1 MISIA
6 ITGGIGSGKS
16 YISNIL
22 QEYGIPI
29 YNTDDEAKRLM
40 VSDEGIRHDLVAL
53 LGEEVYVEGT
63 LNKSLLASY
72 LFADAE
78 NAARINGIVHPRVK
92 TDFCR
97 WLEQYTDKE
106 IVGMECAILFE
117 AGFDDAVDAVVG
129 EYVENATQHHSGRVV
144 INVSEDDNKYIS
156 NVLKTIIDNGGLI
169 SSINT
174 NDPSLEDVF
183 VKVTSKAKKEQSI
196 KEENS

>member
-16 YISNIL
+16 YISHIL

-40 VSDEGIRHDLVAL
+40 VSDEGIRRDLVAL
-53 LGEEVYVEGT
+53 LGEEVYVQGT

-78 NAARINGIVHPRVK
+78 NASRINGIVHPRVK
-92 TDFCR
+92 LDFCR
-97 WLEQYTDKE
+97 WLEQHTDKE

-117 AGFDDAVDAVVG
+117 AGFDDAVDAVVMVYAP
-129 EYVENATQHHSGRVV
+129 ETLRVERAMKRDHATETQIRARIAAQLDDEEKRKRADYVIYTDGSIPLDSQLSTLITQLKLEN
-144 INVSEDDNKYIS
+144 K
-156 NVLKTIIDNGGLI
+156 
-169 SSINT
+169 
-174 NDPSLEDVF
+174 
-183 VKVTSKAKKEQSI
+183 
-196 KEENS
+196 

>member
-16 YISNIL
+16 YISGML
-22 QEYGIPI
+22 EEYDIPI

-40 VSDEGIRHDLVAL
+40 VSDEGIRNDLVAL
-53 LGEEVYVEGT
+53 LGEEVYVQGA

-72 LFADAE
+72 LFAHAE

-97 WLEQYTDKE
+97 WMEQHADKE

-117 AGFDDAVDAVVG
+117 AGFEDAVDAVVMVYAPEALRIERVMKRDHATEAQIRARIAAQMNDEEKCKRADYIIYTDG
-129 EYVENATQHHSGRVV
+129 SISLDSQLSTLITQLKLEN
-144 INVSEDDNKYIS
+144 K
-156 NVLKTIIDNGGLI
+156 
-169 SSINT
+169 
-174 NDPSLEDVF
+174 
-183 VKVTSKAKKEQSI
+183 
-196 KEENS
+196 

>member
-40 VSDEGIRHDLVAL
+40 VSDEGIRRDLVAL

-78 NAARINGIVHPRVK
+78 KAARINGIVHPRVK
-92 TDFCR
+92 LDFCR
-97 WLEQYTDKE
+97 WLEQHADKE

-117 AGFDDAVDAVVG
+117 AGFDDAVDSVVMVYAPENLRVERAVKRDHAT
-129 EYVENATQHHSGRVV
+129 EAQIRARIAAQLDDEEKRKRADYVIYTDGSIPLDSQLSTLIAQLKLEN
-144 INVSEDDNKYIS
+144 K
-156 NVLKTIIDNGGLI
+156 
-169 SSINT
+169 
-174 NDPSLEDVF
+174 
-183 VKVTSKAKKEQSI
+183 
-196 KEENS
+196 

>member
-16 YISNIL
+16 FISQIL
-22 QEYGIPI
+22 QGYGIPI

-117 AGFDDAVDAVVG
+117 AGFDDAVDAVVMVYAP
-129 EYVENATQHHSGRVV
+129 EALRVERAMKRDHATESQIRARMAAQMNDEEKRKRADYVIYTDGSIPLDFQLSTLITQLKLEN
-144 INVSEDDNKYIS
+144 K
-156 NVLKTIIDNGGLI
+156 
-169 SSINT
+169 
-174 NDPSLEDVF
+174 
-183 VKVTSKAKKEQSI
+183 
-196 KEENS
+196 

>member
-29 YNTDDEAKRLM
+29 YNTDDAAKRLM
-40 VSDEGIRHDLVAL
+40 VSDEGIRHDLIAL

-92 TDFCR
+92 LDFCR
-97 WLEQYTDKE
+97 WLEQHTDKE

-117 AGFDDAVDAVVG
+117 AGFDDAVDSVVMVYAP
-129 EYVENATQHHSGRVV
+129 EALRVERAMKRDHATEAQIRARIAAQLDDEEKRKRADYVIYTDGSIPLDFQLSTLITQLKLEN
-144 INVSEDDNKYIS
+144 K
-156 NVLKTIIDNGGLI
+156 
-169 SSINT
+169 
-174 NDPSLEDVF
+174 
-183 VKVTSKAKKEQSI
+183 
-196 KEENS
+196 

>member
-40 VSDEGIRHDLVAL
+40 VSDEGIRRDLVAL

-92 TDFCR
+92 LDFCR
-97 WLEQYTDKE
+97 WLEQHTDKE

-117 AGFDDAVDAVVG
+117 AGFDDAVDSVVMVYAP
-129 EYVENATQHHSGRVV
+129 EALRVERAMKRDHATEAQIRSRIAAQLDDEEKRKRADYVIYTDGSIPLDSQLSTLIAQLKLEN
-144 INVSEDDNKYIS
+144 K
-156 NVLKTIIDNGGLI
+156 
-169 SSINT
+169 
-174 NDPSLEDVF
+174 
-183 VKVTSKAKKEQSI
+183 
-196 KEENS
+196 

>member
-40 VSDEGIRHDLVAL
+40 VSDEGIRRDLVAL
-53 LGEEVYVEGT
+53 LGEEVYVQGT

-78 NAARINGIVHPRVK
+78 NASRINGIVHPRVK
-92 TDFCR
+92 LDFCR
-97 WLEQYTDKE
+97 WLEQHTDKD

-117 AGFDDAVDAVVG
+117 AGLDDAVDSVVMVYAP
-129 EYVENATQHHSGRVV
+129 EALRVERAMKRDHATEAQIRARIAAQLDDEEKRKRADYVIYTDGSIPLDSQLSTLIAQLKLEN
-144 INVSEDDNKYIS
+144 K
-156 NVLKTIIDNGGLI
+156 
-169 SSINT
+169 
-174 NDPSLEDVF
+174 
-183 VKVTSKAKKEQSI
+183 
-196 KEENS
+196 

>member
-29 YNTDDEAKRLM
+29 YNTDDAAKRLM
-40 VSDEGIRHDLVAL
+40 VSDEGIRHDLIAL

-92 TDFCR
+92 LDFCR
-97 WLEQYTDKE
+97 WLEQHTDKE

-117 AGFDDAVDAVVG
+117 AGFDDAVDSVVMVYAP
-129 EYVENATQHHSGRVV
+129 EALRVERAMKRDHATEAQIRSRIAAQLDDEEKRKRADYVIYTDGSIPLDSQLSTLIAQLKLEN
-144 INVSEDDNKYIS
+144 K
-156 NVLKTIIDNGGLI
+156 
-169 SSINT
+169 
-174 NDPSLEDVF
+174 
-183 VKVTSKAKKEQSI
+183 
-196 KEENS
+196 

>member
-16 YISNIL
+16 YIARML
-22 QEYGIPI
+22 EEYDIPI

-53 LGEEVYVEGT
+53 LGEEVYVQGA

-72 LFADAE
+72 LFAHAE
-78 NAARINGIVHPRVK
+78 NTARINRIVHPRVK

-97 WLEQYTDKE
+97 WMEQHADKE

-117 AGFDDAVDAVVG
+117 AGFEDAVDAVVMVYAPEALRIERAMKRDHATEVQIRARISAQMNDEEKCKRADYIIYTDG
-129 EYVENATQHHSGRVV
+129 SISLDSQLSTLITQLKLEN
-144 INVSEDDNKYIS
+144 K
-156 NVLKTIIDNGGLI
+156 
-169 SSINT
+169 
-174 NDPSLEDVF
+174 
-183 VKVTSKAKKEQSI
+183 
-196 KEENS
+196 

>member
-29 YNTDDEAKRLM
+29 YNTDDAAKRLM
-40 VSDEGIRHDLVAL
+40 VSDEGIRHDLIAL

-92 TDFCR
+92 LDFCR
-97 WLEQYTDKE
+97 WLEQHTDKE

-117 AGFDDAVDAVVG
+117 AGFDDAVDAVVMVYAP
-129 EYVENATQHHSGRVV
+129 ETLRVERAMKRDHATETQIRARIAAQLDDEEKRKRADYVIYTDGSIPLDSQLSTLIAQLKLEN
-144 INVSEDDNKYIS
+144 K
-156 NVLKTIIDNGGLI
+156 
-169 SSINT
+169 
-174 NDPSLEDVF
+174 
-183 VKVTSKAKKEQSI
+183 
-196 KEENS
+196 

>member
-16 YISNIL
+16 YISHIL

-40 VSDEGIRHDLVAL
+40 VSDEGIRRDLVAL
-53 LGEEVYVEGT
+53 LGEEVYVQGT

-78 NAARINGIVHPRVK
+78 NASRINGIVHPRVK
-92 TDFCR
+92 LDFCR
-97 WLEQYTDKE
+97 WLEQHTDKE

-117 AGFDDAVDAVVG
+117 AGFDDAVDAVVMVYAP
-129 EYVENATQHHSGRVV
+129 EALRVERAMKRDHATEAQIRARIAAQLDDEEKRKRADYVIYTDGSIPLDSQLSTLIAQLKLEN
-144 INVSEDDNKYIS
+144 K
-156 NVLKTIIDNGGLI
+156 
-169 SSINT
+169 
-174 NDPSLEDVF
+174 
-183 VKVTSKAKKEQSI
+183 
-196 KEENS
+196 